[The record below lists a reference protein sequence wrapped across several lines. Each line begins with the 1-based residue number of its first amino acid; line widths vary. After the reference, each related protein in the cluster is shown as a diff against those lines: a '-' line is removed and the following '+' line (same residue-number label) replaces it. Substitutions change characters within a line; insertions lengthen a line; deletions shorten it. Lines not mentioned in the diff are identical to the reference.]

1 MKRLVFRGF
10 VIGSALAVTALTAGC
25 GNKMQKFETHV
36 EISRTEVVA
45 AAGGRA
51 IDVELEYSDCPGEQ
65 REIFQADATFADCL
79 AQYKP
84 GQKIEATIV
93 WQQEPD
99 GHYDSEVDRVGTC
112 TRKRD
117 AQDERSYEVAHECH
131 DIVVN
136 GIKVGFRCNRKPTP
150 ELLAKC
156 PWFKRS

>member
-1 MKRLVFRGF
+1 MKRFIFRGF
-10 VIGSALAVTALTAGC
+10 VIGAVLALATACSNRTQG
-25 GNKMQKFETHV
+25 FDTHV
-36 EISRTEVVA
+36 LIARTEQVS

-65 REIFQADATFADCL
+65 REIFQADAAFADCL
-79 AQYKP
+79 AQYKI
-84 GQKIEATIV
+84 GTNVEAHIV

-99 GHYDSEVDRVGTC
+99 GHYDSEIDRVGAC
-112 TRKRD
+112 PRKRD
-117 AQDERSYEVAHECH
+117 ALDERSYEIVHECH